1 MWPEISISRIW
12 PEAQRLPRF
21 SEYMPD
27 EWSVQNPKKIERN
40 FMFGI
45 LISLAP
51 EFVEHLVLDIRQQR
65 IDQNAGRVVKPQ
77 AIAVSNEWV
86 DQLLAQPFI
95 SSKSI

>member
-1 MWPEISISRIW
+1 MQAILANRKRFLRKFEHRDLKLPMWPVISISRIW

-51 EFVEHLVLDIRQQR
+51 EYVEQLILDIRSQR
-65 IDQNAGRVVKPQ
+65 IN
-77 AIAVSNEWV
+77 
-86 DQLLAQPFI
+86 
-95 SSKSI
+95 

>member
-1 MWPEISISRIW
+1 MQAILANRKRFLRKFEHRDLKLPMWPEISISRIW

-51 EFVEHLVLDIRQQR
+51 EYVEQLILDIRSQR
-65 IDQNAGRVVKPQ
+65 IN
-77 AIAVSNEWV
+77 
-86 DQLLAQPFI
+86 
-95 SSKSI
+95 